1 MSLAGTLSLAE
12 VHVGALSHRQF
23 TAYIGIDWA
32 DTKHDTC
39 LQAAGDTEHQFDC
52 IPHQVARIDEWA
64 TALHRRYGGPIAVA
78 LELAKGPIVAAL
90 QKYDFFVL
98 FPINPSTLA
107 KYRVAFKPSRA
118 KDDPTDAELA
128 LELLLRHP
136 ERFTPLQPQSAAMRS
151 LLSLVEQRRE
161 LVNDKTRFTNRLGNT
176 LKQYYPQALDWFE
189 HIDTVLFCDF
199 LNRWPTLMAVKRARK
214 ATLEAFFHAHNGRRA
229 KVIEARLQS
238 IRIATPLTEDP
249 GIVAPCRLHV
259 LAVVDQLRTTLT
271 AINRF
276 DEEIAAVAS
285 TLPDY
290 ALFQS
295 LPGAG
300 PHLAPRLLAAFG
312 EQRDRFQGA
321 DELLKYSGIAP
332 VTERSGKKS
341 WVHWRWQC
349 PTFLRQT
356 FVEWAGQT
364 INKSFWAGAYYR
376 QQRAKGSS
384 YQAAV
389 RALAFKWIRIL
400 YRCWQTRTPYDESTY
415 LNALRERGS
424 SLLQNLD
431 LQRQSP

>member
-12 VHVGALSHRQF
+12 VPVAASSHRQF
-23 TAYIGIDWA
+23 TAYVGIDWA
-32 DTKHDTC
+32 DTKHDIC
-39 LQAAGDTEHQFDC
+39 LQAAGDTEHQFNC
-52 IPHQVARIDEWA
+52 VPHQVARIDEWA

-151 LLSLVEQRRE
+151 LLSLIEQRRE

-189 HIDTVLFCDF
+189 HTDTVLFCDF

-214 ATLEAFFHAHNGRRA
+214 TTLEAFFHAHNGRRA
-229 KVIEARLQS
+229 KLIEARLQS

-415 LNALRERGS
+415 LNALRQRGS
-424 SLLQNLD
+424 SLLQDLD
-431 LQRQSP
+431 LQRQTP